1 MSLIE
6 LIEGRKIRKST
17 KSGSIDGSRR
27 YYYAGTLADCTSAA
41 TTHLGSGWTG
51 SDPFFTMTADEY
63 EISQAGD
70 RDDLWYVDF
79 KYHANFWDSSAVT
92 TVEASA
98 SVVLVDFWAPLEQE
112 TPASNAALT
121 VNNPV
126 DITANVFKGEAPVSL
141 AVPVTEVVHK
151 STEPYTSSMDISSIF
166 PNQGQRIDSAMTAS
180 QRTINGYYGKFTLPA
195 LTTVRAGIT
204 ATPRNDTGLMEVTRR
219 YVIDPA
225 AHARQKLVMDD
236 DGRPQYTGS
245 GGSRRVKVQWVQPF
259 GTSTDAV

>member
-1 MSLIE
+1 
-6 LIEGRKIRKST
+6 
-17 KSGSIDGSRR
+17 
-27 YYYAGTLADCTSAA
+27 
-41 TTHLGSGWTG
+41 
-51 SDPFFTMTADEY
+51 MTADEY